1 MGNPLNVDVEKMR
14 QKANDLEDAAN
25 SYFAKGTLPFSD
37 QIAALDAM
45 NTDFLAKFKTMLK
58 NANNANP
65 SLSYAVEEI
74 VGLTQAIADTLEE
87 VDEKS
92 ASEMSAG
99 KER

>member
-1 MGNPLNVDVEKMR
+1 MGNPLNVDAENMR
-14 QKANDLEDAAN
+14 QKARELEDAAKQ
-25 SYFAKGTLPFSD
+25 YYAKGTLPFSE

-65 SLSYAVEEI
+65 NLNYAV
-74 VGLTQAIADTLEE
+74 VGLTRTIADTLEE

>member
-1 MGNPLNVDVEKMR
+1 MGNSLNVDAENMR
-14 QKANDLEDAAN
+14 QKARELEDAAKQ
-25 SYFAKGTLPFSD
+25 YYAKGTLPFSE
-37 QIAALDAM
+37 QIAVLDAM

-65 SLSYAVEEI
+65 NLNYAVGEI
-74 VGLTQAIADTLEE
+74 VGLTRTIADTLEE